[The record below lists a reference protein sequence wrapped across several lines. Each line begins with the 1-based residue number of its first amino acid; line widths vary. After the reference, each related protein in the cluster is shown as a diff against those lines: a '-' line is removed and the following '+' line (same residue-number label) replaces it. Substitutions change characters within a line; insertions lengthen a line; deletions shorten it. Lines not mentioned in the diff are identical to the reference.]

1 MSNDTTTRPC
11 IATTATG
18 RSCAEHVLK
27 DAPVALC
34 YDHTFL
40 VYMYMHGSIS
50 SHHKS
55 IYKAM
60 ERIEK
65 GPSKE
70 EIALDQAW
78 KEQSQVYYIRIGD
91 YIKIGYTQNLKQRI
105 SGLRVDKSDV
115 LATEPGGQAKE
126 RERHLQFAN
135 IRIGQRENFERT
147 ADLLTHIAKVRR
159 ENGPPKMTGFVSQ
172 KAA

>member
-1 MSNDTTTRPC
+1 MKMHSSV
-11 IATTATG
+11 TG
-18 RSCAEHVLK
+18 HLK
-27 DAPVALC
+27 QI
-34 YDHTFL
+34 H
-40 VYMYMHGSIS
+40 
-50 SHHKS
+50 
-55 IYKAM
+55 KAM
-60 ERIEK
+60 ERHEK

-70 EIALDQAW
+70 EVALDQAW

-115 LATEPGGQAKE
+115 LATEPGGQPKE
-126 RERHLQFAN
+126 RERHLQFAD

-147 ADLLTHIAKVRR
+147 ADLLTHIAKVRH